1 MQNKAIPEFC
11 VKGGVFGIFAD
22 RVTEICFGNNS
33 DFSYQMQIECG
44 LSCRYFLN
52 NTFSFMTFL
61 HLVSICRD
69 NYHSVLS
76 VRTASAKFL
85 RFHFSNKA
93 PVLTHLKSEYNQH
106 IWGYNS

>member
-11 VKGGVFGIFAD
+11 VKGGVLGIFAH

-69 NYHSVLS
+69 IHLYQYPNSAVVTGSLLFG
-76 VRTASAKFL
+76 ASEWVSKGWA
-85 RFHFSNKA
+85 
-93 PVLTHLKSEYNQH
+93 
-106 IWGYNS
+106 

>member
-11 VKGGVFGIFAD
+11 VKGGVLGIFAD
-22 RVTEICFGNNS
+22 RVAEIYFGNNPA
-33 DFSYQMQIECG
+33 FSQMQIECG

-69 NYHSVLS
+69 DYHSVLFE
-76 VRTASAKFL
+76 RRASAKFL

-93 PVLTHLKSEYNQH
+93 PVLTHLKSEYNQ
-106 IWGYNS
+106 